1 MTKDW
6 GLGIGKLGNGEWGLG
21 IVDLGF
27 GNGDW
32 GMGIGEWGMG
42 NGEWGIES
50 DLISLK
56 QIKSEY
62 ISLVIASCFAISD
75 FLFGIPHCC

>member
-1 MTKDW
+1 M
-6 GLGIGKLGNGEWGLG
+6 GN
-21 IVDLGF
+21 
-27 GNGDW
+27 
-32 GMGIGEWGMG
+32 GEWGMG
-42 NGEWGIES
+42 NGEWGGLGIGDWGIES
-50 DLISLK
+50 DFISLK

>member
-1 MTKDW
+1 MIGDWGLGTGNW
-6 GLGIGKLGNGEWGLG
+6 GLGIGLN
-21 IVDLGF
+21 
-27 GNGDW
+27 
-32 GMGIGEWGMG
+32 

-75 FLFGIPHCC
+75 FLFRHFGHFGKNDLTIN

>member
-1 MTKDW
+1 MGNGEWGMGIGDW
-6 GLGIGKLGNGEWGLG
+6 GLGIG
-21 IVDLGF
+21 
-27 GNGDW
+27 DW
-32 GMGIGEWGMG
+32 GF
-42 NGEWGIES
+42 ES

-75 FLFGIPHCC
+75 FLFGISHCC

>member
-1 MTKDW
+1 MGIGDW
-6 GLGIGKLGNGEWGLG
+6 ELGIGNWKLRIANCKLGIG
-21 IVDLGF
+21 DSGF
-27 GNGDW
+27 GIWDL
-32 GMGIGEWGMG
+32 GMG
-42 NGEWGIES
+42 NVEWAIES

>member
-1 MTKDW
+1 MSSSKHVVVAVVQAVLFSDENIFLIYLEIW
-6 GLGIGKLGNGEWGLG
+6 
-21 IVDLGF
+21 
-27 GNGDW
+27 
-32 GMGIGEWGMG
+32 EWGMG

-50 DLISLK
+50 DLICLK

>member
-1 MTKDW
+1 M
-6 GLGIGKLGNGEWGLG
+6 GNGEWG
-21 IVDLGF
+21 
-27 GNGDW
+27 
-32 GMGIGEWGMG
+32 MGIGDWEVG
-42 NGEWGIES
+42 NWELGIES

-62 ISLVIASCFAISD
+62 ISLVIASCFAILD